1 LSFSAFSASLTNKVY
16 RYREHRIL
24 NLVTVVFL
32 EEALDLEE
40 VVEWGL
46 ALRVVFLIRAAVGSS
61 GGICWAFGDVDGHL
75 K

>member
-1 LSFSAFSASLTNKVY
+1 M
-16 RYREHRIL
+16 
-24 NLVTVVFL
+24 

-61 GGICWAFGDVDGHL
+61 GGIGRLVFGDRRL
-75 K
+75 

>member
-1 LSFSAFSASLTNKVY
+1 MY

-46 ALRVVFLIRAAVGSS
+46 ALRVVFLIRAAVDAS
-61 GGICWAFGDVDGHL
+61 GLMRGCRVGVD
-75 K
+75 